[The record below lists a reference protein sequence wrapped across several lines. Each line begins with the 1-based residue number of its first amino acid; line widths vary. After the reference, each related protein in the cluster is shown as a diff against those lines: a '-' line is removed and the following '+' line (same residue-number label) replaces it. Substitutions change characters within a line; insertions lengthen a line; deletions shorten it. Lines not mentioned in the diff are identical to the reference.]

1 MEVITKTRSAIS
13 QMIDIE
19 IDIELD
25 YDSCCAI

>member
-19 IDIELD
+19 IDIELANG
-25 YDSCCAI
+25 SCCTI